1 MLEHESMGDNRQ
13 DAKKG
18 RYDDNREA
26 GLDHTFDST
35 AGLNA
40 ATLGRSVASISASP
54 QGLIF
59 GLSFRDGCHFSAG
72 IWFDL
77 QTRFRK

>member
-1 MLEHESMGDNRQ
+1 MSDSRQ
-13 DAKKG
+13 GVKNG

-26 GLDHTFDST
+26 GLDHTFDNT

-40 ATLGRSVASISASP
+40 TTLGRSVASISASP

-59 GLSFRDGCHFSAG
+59 GPSFRDGCYFSAG

-77 QTRFRK
+77 RTRFRK